1 MHKIKRIIPLF
12 KNLLKRDIHN
22 FHHGKSLPITIV
34 SAARFIT
41 RFGPI
46 KTIGVIKK
54 ELLGDNR
61 IIFPNG
67 ILFGTDYGIIN
78 RWYKKHAKK
87 VVIVI
92 PSYNDS
98 KLIENCLN
106 SIKITCSPDLYHV
119 VIVDDYCQESS
130 KTELSKFRCE
140 NIDIIF
146 RKENGGFS
154 KAVNT
159 GLNYSLKRFPKLDI
173 VLLNSDTIAH
183 ENWLSSLQHGAY
195 QHSKNVGIVGAK
207 LLYEDGRIQSAG
219 SFRNTEFPEWFD
231 HYFRF
236 QDKDYGPAN
245 VSQYCIGVTGACMYI
260 TNKTLREIGILD
272 EKFPFAFEDMDFCL
286 RAWQRNIKVLY
297 YPAAELTHLESA
309 TRSLNKNISKK
320 ERQSVVY
327 FWKKW
332 GSWFD
337 ERNIRNSDGKI
348 KIIYVLQSTGVSGG
362 HRIVFEHLNNL
373 KKLGYDAELWALDS
387 APKWMKLDTPT
398 KTFKNYTA
406 LVNQLKN
413 VEAIKVATWW
423 ETASPV
429 WEASINKGVPAF
441 IIHEIESAFYP
452 NQPEI
457 QSSVISCYRKE
468 FNNIVSCGFT
478 LEDINS
484 LGLKGT
490 LIPCGYDSEVY
501 KVNNDVKKEES
512 QLLAIGRSFFQK
524 NFKQTLN
531 AWSSLKPKP
540 KLVVFGSEPDLVAKH
555 KEIEYLFMPSNEKVN
570 YLYNQST
577 AFIQTSYHEG
587 FCLPVLEAMASGC
600 PVICTDA
607 KGNKD
612 FSINNKN
619 CLMVEKDDVQGT
631 AKAIE
636 KIMKDSKLRAKLRKG
651 GLETAKKY
659 TWKSVINSVNLF
671 YSSLDHPADRIKYMN
686 DTIRKFEK

>member
-12 KNLLKRDIHN
+12 KNLLKRDINN
-22 FHHGKSLPITIV
+22 FHHGKSLLITIV

-41 RFGPI
+41 RFGPV

-92 PSYNDS
+92 PSYNDA

-130 KTELSKFRCE
+130 RKKLNKFKCE

-260 TNKTLREIGILD
+260 TNKTLREIGVLD
-272 EKFPFAFEDMDFCL
+272 EKFPFAFEDMDYCI
-286 RAWQRNIKVLY
+286 RAWRKNIKVLY
-297 YPAAELTHLESA
+297 YPPAVLTHLESA

-327 FWKKW
+327 FWEKW

-337 ERNIRNSDGKI
+337 ERNVRNSKGKI
-348 KIIYVLQSTGVSGG
+348 KIIYILQSTGVSGG

-373 KKLGYDAELWALDS
+373 QKLGYEAELWALDGP
-387 APKWMKLDTPT
+387 PKWMKLEVPT
-398 KTFKNYTA
+398 KTFKNYKELTS
-406 LVNQLKN
+406 QLRTE
-413 VEAIKVATWW
+413 EAIKVATWW

-429 WEASINKGVPAF
+429 WEASVDKGIPAY

-452 NQPEI
+452 NEPEI
-457 QSSVISCYRKE
+457 QSTVISCYRKE
-468 FNNIVSCGFT
+468 FNNIISCGFT
-478 LEDINS
+478 LDDIKS
-484 LGLKGT
+484 LGLNGA
-490 LIPCGYDSEVY
+490 LIPCGYDSDVY
-501 KVNNDVKKEES
+501 KVIDGINKEEN

-531 AWSSLKPKP
+531 AWKSLKLKPK
-540 KLVVFGSEPDLVAKH
+540 LILFGSEPKIVEKYN
-555 KEIEYLFMPSNEKVN
+555 EIKYLFKPSNEKVN
-570 YLYNQST
+570 ILYNQST

-587 FCLPVLEAMASGC
+587 FCLPVIEAMAAGC

-607 KGNKD
+607 KGNRD
-612 FSINNKN
+612 FSFNNKN
-619 CLMVEKDDVQGT
+619 CIIVEKDDLRGT
-631 AKAIE
+631 ANAI
-636 KIMKDSKLRAKLRKG
+636 DKLMTNSSLRSKLRKG
-651 GLETAKKY
+651 GLETASLY
-659 TWKSVINSVNLF
+659 TWKNIMKQIDSF
-671 YSSLDHPADRIKYMN
+671 YHSLENTDKRVQYMK
-686 DTIRKFEK
+686 DTIRKFKK